1 MRRLSMTGLLAGN
14 AIALLLASAM
24 GSTATLGGDA
34 RIAEAVA
41 APASDRGV
49 DRSPHLR
56 LAQTAM
62 PSAGTS
68 NSGASDTPPAP
79 PAAASPPAQPAIGDK
94 LREILSSP
102 ARGERIFTRKGERAA
117 VDAFYQKRNYQP
129 LWVEQGAPSRRAQA
143 VLDYIKTIDA
153 DGLDPSDYVFPK
165 FAAGSLE
172 AQAET
177 EARFT
182 AVFLTYARHALNG
195 RVHWSRVTANA
206 VYKDNYNAADVLNRI
221 ADASESDMKAALD
234 SLQPQHA
241 AYQELKRKLAELR
254 AQTDENGPRIP
265 YGQYLKY
272 GNEKF
277 GEKSKPARDKARTAK
292 DNKAKPSEV
301 VMMQDPRVPLI
312 REKLGLPPKN
322 DINYDRELAEAVA
335 KFQERVGLKPDGQVG
350 NPTIDA
356 LNGPNREAKIN
367 MILATME
374 RWRWVPR
381 DLGKTHVV
389 LNIPDFHLRVYN
401 DGRQIWK
408 TRVVVGKP
416 SQATPLLS
424 ETMKYITVNPVWNV
438 PQSIIYQEL
447 LPIFET
453 SDPGIFAKQG
463 LKVEHGRD
471 GIRVYQPPGDKNA
484 LGRLRFN
491 FPNKYLVY
499 QHDTS
504 EKHLFA
510 HERRAY
516 SHGCMRVQDPVRYAE
531 ILLSFAVPNERYT
544 QERIRRM
551 FSDNEINIDFK
562 VHIPV
567 HITYQTAFV
576 DENGELQFREDIYGL
591 DAKHLSIM
599 KGSERRIADVPVD
612 RPADPNYKPTPTDL
626 ARLANV
632 PRDGGGWD
640 PGSGYYG
647 RRGDNPFDFF
657 GRLFR

>member
-1 MRRLSMTGLLAGN
+1 MRRKFMPGLLASN
-14 AIALLLASAM
+14 VAAILLASAVN
-24 GSTATLGGDA
+24 GGA
-34 RIAEAVA
+34 RPADEVLIKGAARPASGLAADRVQYFKFA
-41 APASDRGV
+41 QTIMPAPA
-49 DRSPHLR
+49 
-56 LAQTAM
+56 A
-62 PSAGTS
+62 S
-68 NSGASDTPPAP
+68 NSGATDAPPAP
-79 PAAASPPAQPAIGDK
+79 PAAVAPPAEPTISDK
-94 LREILSSP
+94 LRDILTSP
-102 ARGERIFTRKGERAA
+102 TRGDRIITRKGERAA

-129 LWVEQGAPSRRAQA
+129 LWVEQGRPSSRAQA
-143 VLDYIKTIDA
+143 VLDYMKTIDA
-153 DGLDPSDYVFPK
+153 DGLDPSDYMFPN
-165 FAAGSLE
+165 FTATSLE
-172 AQAET
+172 GQAET

-182 AVFLTYARHALNG
+182 AVFLTYARHAMNG

-206 VYKDNYNAADVLNRI
+206 VYKDNYDASEVLNRI
-221 ADASESDMKAALD
+221 TDASDVKAALD
-234 SLQPQHA
+234 SLQPPHA
-241 AYQELKRKLAELR
+241 AYKALKQKLAELR
-254 AQTDENGPRIP
+254 AQTGESGPRIP
-265 YGQYLKY
+265 YGPYLKY

-277 GEKSKPARDKARTAK
+277 DNKSKNAK
-292 DNKAKPSEV
+292 DKGKSAKDKSKTAQV

-312 REKLGLPPKN
+312 REKLGLPPKD
-322 DINYDRELAEAVA
+322 DINYDKELAQAVA
-335 KFQERVGLKPDGQVG
+335 KFQERNGLKPDGQVG

-356 LNGPNREAKIN
+356 LNGPTREGKIN
-367 MILATME
+367 MILANME

-401 DGRQIWK
+401 EGQQIWK

-424 ETMKYITVNPVWNV
+424 ETMKFITVNPVWNV

-453 SDPGIFAKQG
+453 SDPGIFVKQG

-471 GIRVYQPPGDKNA
+471 GIRVYQPPGDRNA

-516 SHGCMRVQDPVRYAE
+516 SHGCMRVQDPLRYAE
-531 ILLSFAVPNERYT
+531 ILLRFAVPNEKYT

-551 FSDNEINIDFK
+551 YSDSEINIDFK

-576 DENGELQFREDIYGL
+576 DENGELQLREDLYGL
-591 DAKHLSIM
+591 DAKYASIM
-599 KGSERRIADVPVD
+599 KGSERRVADVAID

-640 PGSGYYG
+640 YGNDLYG
-647 RRGDNPFDFF
+647 RRGDNPFSFF

>member
-1 MRRLSMTGLLAGN
+1 MRRKFMPGLVASN
-14 AIALLLASAM
+14 AVAILLASAVSS
-24 GSTATLGGDA
+24 G
-34 RIAEAVA
+34 
-41 APASDRGV
+41 
-49 DRSPHLR
+49 
-56 LAQTAM
+56 AM
-62 PSAGTS
+62 PGTEARF
-68 NSGASDTPPAP
+68 SGAASPVRGFAADRAPHVKFAQLRQTSMPAPGASNRGTDETPPAP
-79 PAAASPPAQPAIGDK
+79 PAAASPPAEPTIADR
-94 LREILSSP
+94 LRDILSSP
-102 ARGERIFTRKGERAA
+102 ARGDRIITRRGERAL

-129 LWVEQGAPSRRAQA
+129 LWVEQGGPSPRAQA

-153 DGLDPSDYVFPK
+153 DGLEPSDYVFPR
-165 FAAGSLE
+165 FTASSLE
-172 AQAET
+172 GQAET

-182 AVFLTYARHALNG
+182 AVFLTYARHAMNG

-206 VYKDNYNAADVLNRI
+206 VYKDNYDATEVLNRI
-221 ADASESDMKAALD
+221 AEASDVKAALD
-234 SLQPQHA
+234 SLQPPHA
-241 AYQELKRKLAELR
+241 AYKALKQKLAELR
-254 AQTDENGPRIP
+254 AQTGESGPRIP
-265 YGQYLKY
+265 YGPYLKY

-277 GEKSKPARDKARTAK
+277 GDKSKNAK
-292 DNKAKPSEV
+292 SKAKPANDKKPAEV
-301 VMMQDPRVPLI
+301 VMMQDARVPLI
-312 REKLGLPPKN
+312 REKLGLPPKD
-322 DINYDRELAEAVA
+322 DINYDRELAQAVA
-335 KFQERVGLKPDGQVG
+335 KFQERNGLKADGEVG

-356 LNGPNREAKIN
+356 LNGPTREGKIN

-401 DGRQIWK
+401 EGQEIWK

-416 SQATPLLS
+416 SQATPLLT
-424 ETMKYITVNPVWNV
+424 ETMKFITVNPVWNV

-453 SDPGIFAKQG
+453 SDPNIFAKQG
-463 LKVEHGRD
+463 LKVEQGRD

-499 QHDTS
+499 QHDTA

-531 ILLSFAVPNERYT
+531 ILLSFAVPNEKYT

-576 DENGELQFREDIYGL
+576 DENGELQFREDLYGL
-591 DAKHLSIM
+591 DAKYLSII
-599 KGSERRIADVPVD
+599 KGNERRIADVPVD

-640 PGSGYYG
+640 SPYG
-647 RRGDNPFDFF
+647 RRSDNPFDFF